1 MMFFNAATRKC
12 SIANVT
18 WAGSPLGHAT
28 LGRVMAST
36 PSFGFLRAPDS
47 SPYKPSGEYT
57 YCQLWSPSSPSTLPG
72 LSFLGCPRP
81 ATGTL
86 SPSQA
91 RSIAVIPRLPHFQ
104 LLHLVYHKVHNPSP
118 AHIQIFSLD
127 GKASVHQG
135 FASPMSPS
143 RARD

>member
-1 MMFFNAATRKC
+1 MLHHKC
-12 SIANVT
+12 D
-18 WAGSPLGHAT
+18 LGWIST
-28 LGRVMAST
+28 GPRYPGEGMAST

-47 SPYKPSGEYT
+47 SPYKVRGPGHILPSGHPALGGT

-104 LLHLVYHKVHNPSP
+104 LPRLVYHKVHDPSP
-118 AHIQIFSLD
+118 ALIQIFGWKGLC
-127 GKASVHQG
+127 
-135 FASPMSPS
+135 PS
-143 RARD
+143 GLCLSHESITG